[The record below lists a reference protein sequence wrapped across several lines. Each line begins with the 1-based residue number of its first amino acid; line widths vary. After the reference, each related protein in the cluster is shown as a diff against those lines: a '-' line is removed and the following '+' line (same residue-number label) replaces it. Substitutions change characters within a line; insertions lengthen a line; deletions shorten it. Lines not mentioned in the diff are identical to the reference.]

1 MMKRI
6 YMSGAVSN
14 IDYCEAQARFNA
26 AQAMLEAR
34 GGYGVVNPLNL
45 IKWAI
50 KRVEMGGMGEV
61 LYLEHK
67 ETGRRRAV
75 LSDEYWRECMEACL
89 RELLHCDAIYMLN
102 NWRTSRGARV
112 ELAVAVELGLEILIQ
127 GVLRMILYAPKKEN

>member
-1 MMKRI
+1 
-6 YMSGAVSN
+6 
-14 IDYCEAQARFNA
+14 
-26 AQAMLEAR
+26 
-34 GGYGVVNPLNL
+34 
-45 IKWAI
+45 
-50 KRVEMGGMGEV
+50 MGEV

-75 LSDEYWRECMEACL
+75 LPDEFWRECMEACL

-127 GVLRMILYAPKKEN
+127 GVLCLK